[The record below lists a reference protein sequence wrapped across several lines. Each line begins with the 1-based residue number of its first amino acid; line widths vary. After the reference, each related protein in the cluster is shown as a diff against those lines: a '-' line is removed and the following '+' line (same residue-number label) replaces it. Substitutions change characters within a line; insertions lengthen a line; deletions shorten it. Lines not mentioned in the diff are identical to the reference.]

1 MNDDRSRIRR
11 TLPIWLA
18 NSGRS
23 LNRHMY
29 GEQRSGTDSLQGVAQ
44 QLRKMP
50 APMRDLQAGKKKPVR
65 MYRTG
70 FPWNRNRKRCPTPA
84 LPPSNAMWRN
94 RADIPLYG
102 SGAGST
108 RYPPTGWRTESS
120 YALSDTHPV
129 SQNPTLRAMPWTTN
143 AAEALLPR
151 HKVCGTG
158 IAMFDRWKT
167 APKREGPVARPHV
180 DTILIG
186 AGRSALVSALAQT
199 DRDPADV
206 EAVPRDVDAL
216 PATVHLHRH
225 RRGEQIPGDGKLHTR
240 AAEPAGDGPGG

>member
-1 MNDDRSRIRR
+1 MANRGQEPIPYRVLPNSYAKCPLRCAISR
-11 TLPIWLA
+11 
-18 NSGRS
+18 
-23 LNRHMY
+23 
-29 GEQRSGTDSLQGVAQ
+29 
-44 QLRKMP
+44 
-50 APMRDLQAGKKKPVR
+50 QAKKKPVR

-120 YALSDTHPV
+120 YPLSDTHPV
-129 SQNPTLRAMPWTTN
+129 SQNPTPRAMPWTTN

-186 AGRSALVSALAQT
+186 AGRSVLVSALAQT